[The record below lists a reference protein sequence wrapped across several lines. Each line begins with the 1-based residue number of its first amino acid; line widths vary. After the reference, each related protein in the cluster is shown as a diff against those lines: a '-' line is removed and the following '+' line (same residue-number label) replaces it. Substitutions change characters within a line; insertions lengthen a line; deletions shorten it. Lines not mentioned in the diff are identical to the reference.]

1 MIPNLLSED
10 IVFVYFKSNILKMP
24 CFSALPLVSFLMC
37 GVYKLHELSRCTN
50 ALKKTKTKLKLT
62 FYTFDNETLLVF
74 RIKENVQYM
83 HINRFNANYSQN
95 NQEMNFSLGI
105 WKGF

>member
-24 CFSALPLVSFLMC
+24 CFSALPLVSFPMC
-37 GVYKLHELSRCTN
+37 GVYKLHELSRCIN
-50 ALKKTKTKLKLT
+50 AFKKINKSLT

-83 HINRFNANYSQN
+83 HINRFNAKYLQN
-95 NQEMNFSLGI
+95 NQEMNFSSGI